1 MDQNIGGSF
10 ASVWFLIL
18 VLYIQ
23 CALVAGISQIGLRFL
38 TVVSVHCL
46 EVDGTWMNSFFVNLI
61 IFLCCGFS
69 LVLFV
74 CSNMPKFTANTY
86 VSGLFYVN
94 VRQVSSLAWAFKYR
108 VFEILIVVT
117 SCIIKAMAGISFL
130 VIYIIRRCC
139 GAPKDENQAK
149 LDQAQTELKELKK
162 KAAK

>member
-1 MDQNIGGSF
+1 MFGSIIQKNGRGILPLFDNMLFWMDQSIGGTF
-10 ASVWFLIL
+10 ATVWFLVL

-38 TVVSVHCL
+38 TVVSVHSL

-61 IFLCCGFS
+61 IFLCCTFS

-94 VRQVSSLAWAFKYR
+94 IRQVSSLAWAFKYR
-108 VFEILIVVT
+108 VFEILIVVSGCSCRLWLESASWSCT
-117 SCIIKAMAGISFL
+117 S
-130 VIYIIRRCC
+130 
-139 GAPKDENQAK
+139 
-149 LDQAQTELKELKK
+149 
-162 KAAK
+162 